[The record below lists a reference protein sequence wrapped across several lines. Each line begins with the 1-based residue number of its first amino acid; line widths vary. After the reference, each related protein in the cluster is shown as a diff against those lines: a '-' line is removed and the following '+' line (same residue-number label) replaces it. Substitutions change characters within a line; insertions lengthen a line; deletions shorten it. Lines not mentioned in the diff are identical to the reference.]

1 VASQAD
7 IDALLAEAESLVNE
21 ADAEVEGGGRAAA
34 SMSADSAPATGVLGT
49 PASRLPADLQRALKI
64 RVPLIVRLA
73 GKRVPISQIVE
84 WIPGSIIEFE
94 KGADEPLDIMT
105 NNTCIGFGTAVKV
118 GENFGVRITSVID
131 ARGKLEAM
139 AAH

>member
-7 IDALLAEAESLVNE
+7 IDALLAEAESLANE
-21 ADAEVEGGGRAAA
+21 ADADVQANGGA
-34 SMSADSAPATGVLGT
+34 SGPKDADSHPGSASVGMPAHQ
-49 PASRLPADLQRALKI
+49 LPADLQRALKI
-64 RVPLIVRLA
+64 RVPVIVRLA
-73 GKRVPISQIVE
+73 NRAIPISQITTWV
-84 WIPGSIIEFE
+84 PGSIIEFE

-105 NNTCIGFGTAVKV
+105 NNTCIGYGTAVKV
-118 GENFGVRITSVID
+118 GENFGIRITSVID